1 MNSILSLRKIKKQFG
16 HHIVLN
22 SVSFDIPRGSI
33 FAFLGANGAG
43 KSTLLNIITQTLLPT
58 SGTILMNGK
67 ELQKEKIGVVFQ
79 ENTLDDELTIYDN
92 LMIRGRLYSISK
104 NELKSRIITLS
115 KALGMDSFLFQK
127 FQFCSGGQKRIAV
140 IARSLVMN
148 PSLLIMDE
156 ATTAL
161 DIEIRKRVWNYLLK
175 LNKEQGLT
183 IFFSSHYIEEA
194 KVASNLCILKS
205 GKIIYSG
212 TYQNLIANYSRK
224 KLKVI
229 IGNRVV
235 QKEILSIP
243 SALSYLEQLD
253 LQTVNAFSLQN
264 SSLEDIFLRLIGHE
278 NFNL

>member
-1 MNSILSLRKIKKQFG
+1 MDSILSLRKINKQFG

-43 KSTLLNIITQTLLPT
+43 KSTLLNIITQMLLPS

>member
-1 MNSILSLRKIKKQFG
+1 MDSILSLRKINKQFG

-43 KSTLLNIITQTLLPT
+43 KSTLLNIITQTLLPS

-104 NELKSRIITLS
+104 NELKSRITTLS
-115 KALGMDSFLFQK
+115 KELGMDSFLFQK

>member
-1 MNSILSLRKIKKQFG
+1 MDSILSLRKINKQFG

-22 SVSFDIPRGSI
+22 GVSFDIPRGSI

-92 LMIRGRLYSISK
+92 LMIRGRLYPISK

>member
-1 MNSILSLRKIKKQFG
+1 MDSILSLRKINKQFG

-43 KSTLLNIITQTLLPT
+43 KSTLLNIITQTLLPS

-115 KALGMDSFLFQK
+115 KKLGMDSFLFQK
-127 FQFCSGGQKRIAV
+127 FQFCSGGKKRIAV